1 MDETRSTHGFND
13 NEYVYLCDKGTFRNL
28 IFLDLEQFYIP
39 EIMQHLLDYFK
50 QNQLTALHLHDYFY
64 QTKISRS
71 EIEYFTL
78 RHLVREYGEEY
89 SLYFNGKSGSDS
101 VSLDPDLKRITQAD
115 VIIKVLN
122 ESKVAM
128 TMQEIAER
136 LRSKSTGH
144 ASFYLSNLMEEGKV
158 VRVDKMV
165 YTTPE
170 KAFGN
175 MDTKA
180 IMQVIKDI
188 ISISDII
195 VEADVFREYVNIE
208 LNLSYSK
215 YIYAA
220 LVKTQIKELAW
231 YRNGNLFSKK
241 AIPYNSLID
250 MCKQLCNPEL
260 STNQNVKII
269 QKAVWLTDAVA
280 ADAIQQWKWQM
291 TDES

>member
-1 MDETRSTHGFND
+1 
-13 NEYVYLCDKGTFRNL
+13 
-28 IFLDLEQFYIP
+28 
-39 EIMQHLLDYFK
+39 LLGLGCPK
-50 QNQLTALHLHDYFY
+50 QSFAKIATPLYFY

-101 VSLDPDLKRITQAD
+101 VSLDPDLKRITQAH
-115 VIIKVLN
+115 VVIKVLN

-144 ASFYLSNLMEEGKV
+144 ASFYLNNLMEEGKV

-165 YTTPE
+165 YSTPE
-170 KAFGN
+170 KVFKDL
-175 MDTKA
+175 DTKA

-188 ISISDII
+188 MSISNII
-195 VEADVFREYVNIE
+195 VEADVFREYVNME

-215 YIYAA
+215 YLYIA
-220 LVKTQIKELAW
+220 LVKTQLKESGW
-231 YRNGNLFSKK
+231 YRNNTLFSKK
-241 AIPYNSLID
+241 PIPYKNLLDI
-250 MCKQLCNPEL
+250 CKQLCNPKL
-260 STNQNVKII
+260 LNNQNVKII
-269 QKAVWLTDAVA
+269 QKAVWLNDAVA
-280 ADAIQQWKWQM
+280 ADAIRHWKWQM
-291 TDES
+291 IDKS